1 MSDERIESI
10 LGSNEPKSCVLR
22 KHVQR
27 KILGLTIVMRLVEL
41 MNSSLYILSEV
52 GLGTDVYFTVD
63 VIAPK
68 GEA

>member
-10 LGSNEPKSCVLR
+10 LGSDEPKSSVLR

-27 KILGLTIVMRLVEL
+27 KILGLTIVMRLVDL

-52 GLGTDVYFTVD
+52 GLETDGYFTVD
-63 VIAPK
+63 VIALK

>member
-1 MSDERIESI
+1 
-10 LGSNEPKSCVLR
+10 
-22 KHVQR
+22 
-27 KILGLTIVMRLVEL
+27 MRLVEL

-68 GEA
+68 GKHNKRRSRRQEMPLEAISMTPLHASSKRAAP